1 MSALV
6 MAFDYGMKK
15 IGIAVGQHVTK
26 TATPIAIIRASNGVP
41 DWTRVEQLVGEWQP
55 ELFIVGLPLNM
66 DGSESEMAR
75 RAARFARK
83 LNGRFG
89 IRVDTM
95 DERLT
100 TFEARQRSK
109 QDGEVDD
116 RAAAEILESWFRS
129 SD

>member
-116 RAAAEILESWFRS
+116 PAAAEILESWFRS